1 LESTIWD
8 DTSKKITAAVLS
20 SQRIEKLVFLK
31 KKKKIPFPNQQ
42 ITLHTAVFFFL
53 FPPCDLLKKKWAPS
67 GVLLSS
73 NPLKNNPT
81 RKTIYDIS
89 KRKENLNIPHV

>member
-1 LESTIWD
+1 
-8 DTSKKITAAVLS
+8 VLS
-20 SQRIEKLVFLK
+20 SQRIEKLVFLFL

-53 FPPCDLLKKKWAPS
+53 FPPCDLFKKKWAPS

-73 NPLKNNPT
+73 NPLKKNNPT